1 MLDDGMVRINV
12 DEKYP
17 QAIGISSGIE
27 ARVAIFGN
35 ALWDV
40 MFADPAYGGFFTSDF
55 PVYDNRVVSKTVP
68 VASDV
73 AIRIHPQLRE
83 RGKEPDLSFPGFRAR
98 FRTLR
103 PQEMREVN
111 RELVRAAESVV
122 LYHADTDWLLPF
134 VRKHRAFRVES
145 IVTRIPSPLGGKM
158 IVATLRILPRARPS
172 PA

>member
-1 MLDDGMVRINV
+1 MVRINV

-55 PVYDNRVVSKTVP
+55 PVALGPLYDNRVVSKTVP

-73 AIRIHPQLRE
+73 AIRIWSAP
-83 RGKEPDLSFPGFRAR
+83 
-98 FRTLR
+98 
-103 PQEMREVN
+103 
-111 RELVRAAESVV
+111 
-122 LYHADTDWLLPF
+122 
-134 VRKHRAFRVES
+134 
-145 IVTRIPSPLGGKM
+145 
-158 IVATLRILPRARPS
+158 
-172 PA
+172 